1 MGDPTRATDTSGPI
15 GLRRRLWELFEQRP
29 TPDRRALWLDQALVW
44 LILINVAAVILE
56 SVPSLSVRFE
66 TTFSVIDVVSVAIF
80 TVEYLIRA
88 WVSAEAAPD
97 RPSLA
102 TRLAYLRS
110 PMAVIDLLAIL
121 PFYLGGLVGVD
132 LRMLRALRL
141 LRILKITRYFS
152 GIKVL
157 TDVLKAEARPMAA
170 ALFVMFVLMLVAS
183 SAIYW
188 AEHVAQPEAFGSIPA
203 SMWWTMVTLTTVGYG
218 DVVPVTSLGRVM
230 GIVIMLLGIGMVAL
244 PAGMLASRFSEELH
258 KRREDFGREVD
269 HMLDDGRLSGGEE
282 DVLERL
288 REMMSLSEDEAEL
301 ILETR
306 RTRLADTGHC
316 PHCGK
321 SLPPRG

>member
-1 MGDPTRATDTSGPI
+1 MSTR
-15 GLRRRLWELFEQRP
+15 RNLWALLEQRP
-29 TPDRRALWLDQALVW
+29 TLDRRALVLDQALLW

-56 SVPSLSVRFE
+56 SLPSLAARYDAVFRL
-66 TTFSVIDVVSVAIF
+66 IDAASVAIF
-80 TVEYLIRA
+80 TVEYAARV
-88 WVSAEAAPD
+88 WVSVEGAPGE
-97 RPSLA
+97 PAGA
-102 TRLAYLRS
+102 TRLRYMRS

-121 PFYLGGLVGVD
+121 PFYLGSLVGVD

-152 GIKVL
+152 GIQVL
-157 TDVLKAEARPMAA
+157 IDVLKAELRPMAA
-170 ALFVMFVLMLVAS
+170 ALFVMFVLMLIAS

-188 AEHVAQPEAFGSIPA
+188 AEHATQPDAFGSIPE

-218 DVVPVTSLGRVM
+218 DVVPITPLGRLM
-230 GIVIMLLGIGMVAL
+230 GVVIMLLGIGMVAL

-269 HMLDDGRLSGGEE
+269 ELLGDGRLSGRDA
-282 DVLERL
+282 DVLDHL
-288 REMMSLSEDEAEL
+288 RETLSLSEAEAKA

-306 RTRLADTGHC
+306 RARLTESANC

-321 SLPPRG
+321 PLPPAE